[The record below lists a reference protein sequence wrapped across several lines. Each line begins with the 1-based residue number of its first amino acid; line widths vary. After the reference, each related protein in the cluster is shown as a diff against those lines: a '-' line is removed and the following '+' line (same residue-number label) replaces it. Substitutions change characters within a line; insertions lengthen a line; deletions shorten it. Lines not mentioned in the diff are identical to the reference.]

1 MGWDGMGTG
10 MRESCAGREIVSL
23 GLSFFFL
30 VSLDLFFSAS
40 TDLISIL
47 TRNLDIPSLAVSFLH
62 ICHSSFLFAGY
73 QRCQAMFAKA
83 GRRISSLSLDDNEC
97 KKIYQDLGS
106 ITLQY
111 VSSKQD
117 SRICRVFSFIERR
130 LGMVGGGGGREGVE
144 RLRLSTTSPPTTHH
158 PRSEQKPRSELY
170 TRSDCAAL
178 GWYEVVAREP
188 PFLGFPR
195 ESLDRE

>member
-47 TRNLDIPSLAVSFLH
+47 TRNLDIPSLAISFLH
-62 ICHSSFLFAGY
+62 ICHSSFLFAGD
-73 QRCQAMFAKA
+73 QRCQGMFAKA

-130 LGMVGGGGGREGVE
+130 LGMVGGGGGTEGVE
-144 RLRLSTTSPPTTHH
+144 RLRLSTTCPPTTHH
-158 PRSEQKPRSELY
+158 SRSE
-170 TRSDCAAL
+170 
-178 GWYEVVAREP
+178 
-188 PFLGFPR
+188 
-195 ESLDRE
+195 